1 MTILSK
7 KPQILLVIS
16 AFFVC
21 NSFAQL
27 ITSSMTPT
35 QLVQNVLLG
44 NGIVATNI
52 TYVGDPNAI
61 GFFKENTNL
70 GLDSCIVMTTG
81 TIFAPDGPQ
90 GPNNNTGAGT
100 HNLQP
105 GDAYLDQIVAQFVNF
120 KNRMFVSVKI
130 IYVY

>member
-7 KPQILLVIS
+7 KLQILLVIS

-27 ITSSMTPT
+27 ITSSKTPT

-61 GFFKENTNL
+61 GFFKGNTNL
-70 GLDSCIVMTTG
+70 GLDSGIVMTTG

-90 GPNNNTGAGT
+90 GSNNNTGAGT
-100 HNLQP
+100 DNLQP
-105 GDAYLDQIVAQFVNF
+105 GDACLDQIVAQFVNF